1 MYLLIVANWKN
12 EEILTL
18 KVEIE
23 HSRIKCYKC
32 MRPSI
37 SCICKHIHPLQTK
50 TRFIILMHPKE
61 YKKEK
66 NGTGHMTKLQ
76 LENSEIIVGVD
87 FTNHKRVNEILTKEM
102 SCSFLLYP
110 GKDNFNLSIKNSSEI
125 ISTMGHNPYIFLLD
139 GTWPCVRKML
149 KLSRN
154 LQKLKRVS
162 FDNKIKSKFV
172 LKQQPGSLCL
182 STIESVYTV
191 LNLLK
196 EGGIEQCDTKGFLI
210 PFEKMMAYQI
220 ECILNPNNKNYR
232 STANRDILPKNLYKK
247 NSQRSILFE
256 QEG

>member
-1 MYLLIVANWKN
+1 
-12 EEILTL
+12 
-18 KVEIE
+18 
-23 HSRIKCYKC
+23 

-37 SCICKHIHPLQTK
+37 TCICKHISPLQTK

-87 FTNHKRVNEILTKEM
+87 FTNNNRVNEILTNDN

-110 GKDNFNLSIKNSSEI
+110 GKDNFNLSLRKSSEI
-125 ISTMGHNPYIFLLD
+125 NSFMGNNPHIFILD
-139 GTWPCVRKML
+139 GTWPCARKML
-149 KLSRN
+149 KLSKN

-162 FDNKIKSKFV
+162 FDNKIKSQFII
-172 LKQQPGSLCL
+172 KQQPESLCL

-196 EGGIEQCDTKGFLI
+196 EYEGQCETKGFLI
-210 PFEKMMAYQI
+210 PFEKMIEYQL

-232 STANRDILPKNLYKK
+232 STANREFIPKNMYKK
-247 NSQRSILFE
+247 NSERNIIFE
-256 QEG
+256 KES

>member
-1 MYLLIVANWKN
+1 MQ
-12 EEILTL
+12 
-18 KVEIE
+18 VEIKNP
-23 HSRIKCYKC
+23 RIKCYKC
-32 MRPSI
+32 MRPS
-37 SCICKHIHPLQTK
+37 STCICKHINPLQTK

-87 FTNHKRVNEILTKEM
+87 FTNNNRVNEILTKEK

-110 GKDNFNLSIKNSSEI
+110 GKDNFNLSTRKSSEI
-125 ISTMGHNPYIFLLD
+125 NSFMGNNPHIFLLD
-139 GTWPCVRKML
+139 GTWPCARKML
-149 KLSRN
+149 KLSKN

-162 FDNKIKSKFV
+162 FDNKIKSRFII
-172 LKQQPGSLCL
+172 KQQPKSLCL

-196 EGGIEQCDTKGFLI
+196 EGDLEQCETKGFLI
-210 PFEKMMAYQI
+210 PFEKMIEYQV

-232 STANRDILPKNLYKK
+232 STANREIITKNMYKK
-247 NSQRSILFE
+247 NPERTIIFE
-256 QEG
+256 QKS